1 MKIRHCVEK
10 SNVETTSLIIMD
22 PSQIRH
28 AVIKSGKI
36 SSLSGLID
44 PKSHLNLDYPPH
56 LVKNCIIAEKFELG
70 SAVEISDGSFIFAQI
85 NPDNY
90 QHLGKYDYT
99 QNLMNMIESVKKL
112 RNMNTDITTNTDTA
126 AHETKSSPPTCDSDK
141 INNNIQNQ

>member
-56 LVKNCIIAEKFELG
+56 LVKDCIIAEKFEVG
-70 SAVEISDGSFIFAQI
+70 SNVEISDGGFIFAQI
-85 NPDNY
+85 SPGSY
-90 QHLGKYDYT
+90 KHFGKYDYT
-99 QNLMNMIESVKKL
+99 QNLINMIESVKKL
-112 RNMNTDITTNTDTA
+112 RNMHTDIHTDTNIDM
-126 AHETKSSPPTCDSDK
+126 HINKSPSTSAPDK
-141 INNNIQNQ
+141 LNDNNQN

>member
-22 PSQIRH
+22 PLQIRH

-56 LVKNCIIAEKFELG
+56 LVKNCIIAEKFEVG
-70 SAVEISDGSFIFAQI
+70 SNVEISDGGFIFAQI
-85 NPDNY
+85 SPGSY
-90 QHLGKYDYT
+90 QHFGKYDYT
-99 QNLMNMIESVKKL
+99 RNLINMIESVKKL
-112 RNMNTDITTNTDTA
+112 RNMHSDIHTDTNIDM
-126 AHETKSSPPTCDSDK
+126 HINKSPSTSVSDK
-141 INNNIQNQ
+141 MNNKIQNQ

>member
-22 PSQIRH
+22 PLQIRH

-56 LVKNCIIAEKFELG
+56 LIKDCIIAEKFEVG
-70 SAVEISDGSFIFAQI
+70 SSVEISDGGFIFAQI
-85 NPDNY
+85 SPGSY
-90 QHLGKYDYT
+90 KHFGKYDYT
-99 QNLMNMIESVKKL
+99 QNLINMIESVKKL
-112 RNMNTDITTNTDTA
+112 RNMHTDIHTDTNND
-126 AHETKSSPPTCDSDK
+126 AHKIKSSSTSPSGK
-141 INNNIQNQ
+141 VNNNN